1 MLYLRLADKCL
12 EGQMSGGDKCR
23 RYIVNI
29 MYVCITL
36 FTLERNVVVLLWHPQ
51 EAPGIR
57 SPHQLLTESKDVRPN
72 FTGEVLFKVLFIAS
86 HIANTLM
93 WRGLM
98 IFSFAAA
105 VKFPAISISCKSEQQ
120 MRKPNRWHE
129 IEKLPPQPRD
139 TPGLRPCR
147 QQLHSSPWVDLIGYF
162 SHNKHLH
169 LLHPPRPQ
177 QFTLHNVAVECQTRV
192 FLH

>member
-1 MLYLRLADKCL
+1 MF
-12 EGQMSGGDKCR
+12 GQILQGK
-23 RYIVNI
+23 Y
-29 MYVCITL
+29 
-36 FTLERNVVVLLWHPQ
+36 F
-51 EAPGIR
+51 
-57 SPHQLLTESKDVRPN
+57 
-72 FTGEVLFKVLFIAS
+72 FKVLFIAS

-169 LLHPPRPQ
+169 LLHPPRPE
-177 QFTLHNVAVECQTRV
+177 QFTLHNVAVEYQTRV
-192 FLH
+192 FLHKQLLQNSPLQIHSFDSKLHCSCWQL

>member
-1 MLYLRLADKCL
+1 MFYLRLADKCL

-72 FTGEVLFKVLFIAS
+72 VAGEVLFKVLFIAS

-93 WRGLM
+93 
-98 IFSFAAA
+98 
-105 VKFPAISISCKSEQQ
+105 
-120 MRKPNRWHE
+120 
-129 IEKLPPQPRD
+129 
-139 TPGLRPCR
+139 
-147 QQLHSSPWVDLIGYF
+147 
-162 SHNKHLH
+162 
-169 LLHPPRPQ
+169 
-177 QFTLHNVAVECQTRV
+177 
-192 FLH
+192 